1 MSPETQ
7 CCQSRRNICK
17 DVRIQVVHN
26 QGPQNTLKKNTSL
39 KILHDSAGCARMNL
53 FKQIGETSE
62 ANAKCWVGRK
72 TVIKCYRKEKK
83 KKEEENYTKL
93 IKRRGEKCTSFIE
106 ELK

>member
-26 QGPQNTLKKNTSL
+26 QCIRGHKILFFKKITSI
-39 KILHDSAGCARMNL
+39 KILHDSARCARMNL

-72 TVIKCYRKEKK
+72 SVIKCNRKK
-83 KKEEENYTKL
+83 KKRRKL
-93 IKRRGEKCTSFIE
+93 FKTDKKER
-106 ELK
+106 

>member
-17 DVRIQVVHN
+17 DVRIHVVHN
-26 QGPQNTLKKNTSL
+26 QCIRGHKILFLKKITSI
-39 KILHDSAGCARMNL
+39 KILHDSARCARMNL

-72 TVIKCYRKEKK
+72 SVIKCNRKK
-83 KKEEENYTKL
+83 KKKKKTIQN
-93 IKRRGEKCTSFIE
+93 
-106 ELK
+106 